1 MVLCSRYVFH
11 APLRFLPPQGLI
23 VVRAPWLDWT
33 PPLLRHLGEYHDRIA
48 LHVCVCV
55 GGGGGGGDIMTF
67 LGLSCLPWMLHL
79 SGKLL

>member
-11 APLRFLPPQGLI
+11 APLRFLPLHGLI

-48 LHVCVCV
+48 LH
-55 GGGGGGGDIMTF
+55 GGGGGGGGGGG
-67 LGLSCLPWMLHL
+67 LGGCYDL
-79 SGKLL
+79 SGSVVSPVDAAFVW

>member
-33 PPLLRHLGEYHDRIA
+33 PPLLWHLREYHDRIA
-48 LHVCVCV
+48 LHE
-55 GGGGGGGDIMTF
+55 GGGGGGGYYDF
-67 LGLSCLPWMLHL
+67 PGSVVSPVDAAFVW
-79 SGKLL
+79 